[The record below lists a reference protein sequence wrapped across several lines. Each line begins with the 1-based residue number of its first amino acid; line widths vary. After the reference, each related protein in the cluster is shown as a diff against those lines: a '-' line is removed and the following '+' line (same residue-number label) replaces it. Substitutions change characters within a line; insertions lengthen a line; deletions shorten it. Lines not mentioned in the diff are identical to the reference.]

1 MLKLILPYAKQYR
14 KQFIL
19 GPIFKLCEAIFEL
32 LLPLY
37 LAKLIDQGIIAHHS
51 QSIIKNTIIIVIFSI
66 IGLLCVLICQYFASI
81 ASQGFGTN
89 LRNACFEKIQHLSQ
103 KQREQFGTHSLLTRL
118 TSDINQLQQAA
129 AMLIRLVIRAPF
141 LSIGSIIMAFYMNM
155 KLAWIFVAILPIF
168 STLLAYIMI
177 RTVPL
182 FKKVQN
188 AIDKLT
194 LSMTEILQGVRVIRA
209 FNQQKQMAKRAKTI
223 SQQLASRYKKA
234 GHISSL
240 LNPGTTLIVNIGI
253 VTLLIFGAI
262 SIHNKQLQVGE
273 LIALINY
280 MTQMLLALIVVAN
293 LVVTFTKAIASGKR
307 VAELLQQPTENSV
320 AEKQLKQWK
329 TISFQKVSYRYSDDS
344 DDAIHN
350 ISFDI
355 KHGMTIG
362 IIGPTGSG
370 KTTLVQLLDQS
381 IQPTEGHIKIDH
393 IDCQQYNRYSIQRQL
408 GVVPQKAVLLKG
420 TIRSNLKF
428 ANPNAS
434 DDDCWEALK
443 KAQIFDFVQQLPSQL
458 DTHVE
463 RFGRNF
469 SGGQRQRL
477 TIARAFIRKPQLLI
491 LDDSLSA
498 LDYQTD
504 LKLRKELKKY
514 NQTTLIVSQRIASIQ
529 SADYIIA
536 MDNGIIKGSGT
547 HDELLHHCPL
557 YKELYQSQE
566 GGQEDVFNT
575 NC

>member
-19 GPIFKLCEAIFEL
+19 GPLFKLCEAIFEL

-51 QSIIKNTIIIVIFSI
+51 QSIIKNTIIIVLFSI

-320 AEKQLKQWK
+320 AEKQLKQWE
-329 TISFQKVSYRYSDDS
+329 TISFQKVSYRYNDDS
-344 DDAIHN
+344 DDAIHH

-469 SGGQRQRL
+469 SGGQCQRL

-529 SADYIIA
+529 SADYIIV